1 MAAHNKRINL
11 SFNEDEF
18 NLIQGIAVSTN
29 RKVANLI
36 KTWTLEKLSKTQD
49 FKQDEEEREILADV
63 QLTKRLKKA
72 VKRTK
77 CEQVVKKSKYVD

>member
-1 MAAHNKRINL
+1 MTAQNKRINL

-36 KTWTLEKLSKTQD
+36 KTWTLEKISRTQN

-63 QLTKRLKKA
+63 QLTKRLKDA
-72 VKRTK
+72 AKRAQSGQT
-77 CEQVVKKSKYVD
+77 VKKSKYIN